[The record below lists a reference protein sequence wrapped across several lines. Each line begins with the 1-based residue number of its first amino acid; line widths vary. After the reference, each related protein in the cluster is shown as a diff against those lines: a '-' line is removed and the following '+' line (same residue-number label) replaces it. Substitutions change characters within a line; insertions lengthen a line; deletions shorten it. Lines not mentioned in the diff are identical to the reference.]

1 MLYDTE
7 LFVPAT
13 PELLR
18 SITRNRDHSAVFVA
32 AHDAI
37 KLPSVD
43 GREEVYPTPVTKN
56 EADAVFYPFYEGL
69 NHPTDALITIIDGAG
84 EVLGWK
90 VTVWYNDDDV
100 PGDDDYED
108 PEFD

>member
-18 SITRNRDHSAVFVA
+18 SITRNRDHSDVFIA

-43 GREEVYPTPVTKN
+43 GGEEVYPTPVTKDKAS
-56 EADAVFYPFYEGL
+56 EAFYPFYEKL
-69 NHPTDALITIIDGAG
+69 DHPVDALITIVDVAG
-84 EVLGWK
+84 EILGWK
-90 VTVWYNDDDV
+90 VTVWYNDDDI
-100 PGDDDYED
+100 PDDDYDD